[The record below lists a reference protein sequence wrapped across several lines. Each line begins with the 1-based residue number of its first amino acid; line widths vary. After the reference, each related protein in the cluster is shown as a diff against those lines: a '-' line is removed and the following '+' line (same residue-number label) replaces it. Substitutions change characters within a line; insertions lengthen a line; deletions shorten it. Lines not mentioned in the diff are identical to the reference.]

1 MTVAEIKLPPE
12 GSLYPTTTLLDWPS
26 AATACSLHLLRQN
39 HLLQMDTSNMSG
51 LRYRGMRDAT
61 MRATRDYSPHK
72 VAESVQGGEGQFL
85 ELWRLLLEA
94 LSWSIVLAVSVWIS
108 YKIHQLPDMSKNIV
122 RTREEHP
129 RTLAQSHRT
138 NA

>member
-1 MTVAEIKLPPE
+1 
-12 GSLYPTTTLLDWPS
+12 
-26 AATACSLHLLRQN
+26 
-39 HLLQMDTSNMSG
+39 MSG
-51 LRYRGMRDAT
+51 LRYREMRDAT

-72 VAESVQGGEGQFL
+72 VAESVQRGEGQFL

-122 RTREEHP
+122 LTREEHP
-129 RTLAQSHRT
+129 RTLAQSHKT
-138 NA
+138 HA

>member
-1 MTVAEIKLPPE
+1 M
-12 GSLYPTTTLLDWPS
+12 
-26 AATACSLHLLRQN
+26 
-39 HLLQMDTSNMSG
+39 
-51 LRYRGMRDAT
+51 RGAT

-108 YKIHQLPDMSKNIV
+108 YKIHQLPDMHVKKHRATHLLHINNRAPSYGAS
-122 RTREEHP
+122 T
-129 RTLAQSHRT
+129 TLRFVTAPP
-138 NA
+138 

>member
-1 MTVAEIKLPPE
+1 
-12 GSLYPTTTLLDWPS
+12 
-26 AATACSLHLLRQN
+26 
-39 HLLQMDTSNMSG
+39 
-51 LRYRGMRDAT
+51 MRDAT

-122 RTREEHP
+122 LTREEHP

-138 NA
+138 QDKRLIVLVSMSVQR